1 MIRAVIFDCFG
12 VLVGD
17 ALPQFVQTHLSHSSE
32 LVAEAWKSD
41 DRTNLGKI
49 SEHEHFV
56 LLGKLAGI
64 PVRQVIR
71 ELDANTPNQPLFDFI
86 RSELKPH
93 YKLAILSNIHADIL
107 DELIGEENRGLF
119 DAEAL
124 SYKLGVVKPSP
135 EIYEMAAEMLE
146 VAPEECVFI
155 DDKEHYCAAAE
166 EVGMKAI
173 HYTNFEQCKREL
185 KEALR

>member
-1 MIRAVIFDCFG
+1 MIKAVIFDCFG

-49 SEHEHFV
+49 TEHEHFV
-56 LLGKLAGI
+56 LLGKLAGV
-64 PVRQVIR
+64 PTRQVIE
-71 ELDANTPNQPLFDFI
+71 ELDANTPNGQLFDFI
-86 RSELKPH
+86 REQLKPH
-93 YKLAILSNIHADIL
+93 YKLAILSNIHADVL
-107 DELIGEENRGLF
+107 DELIGKENRALF

-135 EIYEMAAEMLE
+135 EIYQMAADMLGLE
-146 VAPEECVFI
+146 PKECIFI
-155 DDKEHYCAAAE
+155 DDKQHYCAAAE
-166 EVGMKAI
+166 EVGMNAI
-173 HYTNFEQCKREL
+173 HYTNLEQCKRDIKNL
-185 KEALR
+185 LQ

>member
-1 MIRAVIFDCFG
+1 MIKAIIFDCFG

-17 ALPQFVQTHLSHSSE
+17 ALPQFVETHLSHNAE

-56 LLGKLAGI
+56 LLAKLAGI
-64 PVRQVIR
+64 PVAQVIR
-71 ELDANTPNQPLFDFI
+71 ELDANVPNRPLFDYI
-86 RSELKPH
+86 RERLKPQ
-93 YKLAILSNIHADIL
+93 YKLAILSNIHADVL
-107 DELIGEENRGLF
+107 DELIGKENRALF

-135 EIYEMAAEMLE
+135 EIYQMTAEMLE
-146 VAPEECVFI
+146 LGPEECIFI
-155 DDKEHYCAAAE
+155 DDKQHYCAAAR
-166 EVGMKAI
+166 EVGMKAV
-173 HYTNFEQCKREL
+173 HYMNLEQCKYDITNL
-185 KEALR
+185 LQ

>member
-1 MIRAVIFDCFG
+1 MIKAVIFDCFG

-17 ALPQFVQTHLSHSSE
+17 ALPQFVQTHLSQSPE

-64 PVRQVIR
+64 PVQQVIR
-71 ELDANTPNQPLFDFI
+71 ELDANAPNQPLFDYI
-86 RSELKPH
+86 RAELKPR

-107 DELIGEENRGLF
+107 DELIGKENRALF

-135 EIYEMAAEMLE
+135 EIYQMAAEMLE
-146 VAPEECVFI
+146 VEPKECVFI
-155 DDKEHYCAAAE
+155 DDKQHYCAAAE

-173 HYTNFEQCKREL
+173 HYASFEQCKREL
-185 KEALR
+185 QELLR